1 MTSIRFRLVAGF
13 VVVLAAGL
21 AGFGILFHSAISQW
35 LVPDALAM
43 AKDKT
48 IRLGRWVRADPLQSD
63 DFLLTMIRNEAQGYH
78 WAVLDAQGRLI
89 QNSRLLP
96 EVFPLPDTPVSVRDQ
111 LVDAHAELRRGTN
124 GALYAVA
131 WYPVMVVDADRKRSR
146 NTGWTEAVVPLQ
158 PFLERKARLGRWLLA
173 SGIAALAVFSTLVF
187 YLCGLWLR
195 PWRTAAAAAQRLST
209 GDLSEARL
217 PGASNDAD
225 LARIVESFNALLDRL
240 KESHRRQQQ
249 FVADAAHELRTPLA
263 GLRAEIEVALRR
275 QRSGGE
281 YQHTLEL
288 NRLELERL
296 GALVENLLAL
306 TRLDAHPSR
315 LERAPA
321 NLAALCRDV
330 AEQLAPLAG
339 AQGLRLNL
347 DVPDELIVSG
357 DALGLERAVRNLVE
371 NAIRHTPAGE
381 EIIIRAGAENS
392 GARITVIDRGV
403 GIAPENLPRLFDRFY
418 RVDTARNRAHGG
430 AGLGLSIVKAIAEA
444 HGGSAEVQ
452 SELGKGSTFT
462 IRLPRDGSAR

>member
-1 MTSIRFRLVAGF
+1 MTSIRLRLVGGF

-21 AGFGILFHSAISQW
+21 AGFGILFDSAISQW

-63 DFLLTMIRNEAQGYH
+63 EFLLTMIRNEAQGYH
-78 WAVLDAQGRLI
+78 WAVLDAEGRLI

-96 EVFPLPDTPVSVRDQ
+96 EVFPLPDMPVSVRDQ
-111 LVDAHAELRRGTN
+111 HVDAHAELRRGTN

-131 WYPVMVVDADRKRSR
+131 WYPVAVVDADRKRGR

-158 PFLERKARLGRWLLA
+158 PFLERKARLGHWLLA
-173 SGIAALAVFSTLVF
+173 SGIAALAVFSTLAF

-195 PWRTAAAAAQRLST
+195 PWRTAADAARRLGS

-217 PGASNDAD
+217 PVTSDDAE
-225 LARIVESFNALLDRL
+225 LAQIVESFNALLERL
-240 KESHRRQQQ
+240 KASHRRQQQ

-263 GLRAEIEVALRR
+263 ALRAEIEVALRR
-275 QRSGGE
+275 PRSGGE
-281 YQHTLEL
+281 YEQTLHL

-296 GALVENLLAL
+296 STLVENLLAL
-306 TRLDAHPSR
+306 ARLDSSESPLDR
-315 LERAPA
+315 LPA
-321 NLAALCRDV
+321 NLAAICRDV
-330 AEQLAPLAG
+330 AEHLAPLAG
-339 AQGLRLNL
+339 AQGLRLIL

-371 NAIRHTPAGE
+371 NAIRHTHAGE
-381 EIIIRAGAENS
+381 EIVIRAGAENS
-392 GARITVIDRGV
+392 EARITVIDRGV
-403 GIAPENLPRLFDRFY
+403 GIAPEDLPRIFDRFY

-430 AGLGLSIVKAIAEA
+430 AGLGLSIVKAIVEA
-444 HGGSAEVQ
+444 HGGTVSVE
-452 SELGKGSTFT
+452 SKLGAGSTFT
-462 IRLPRDGSAR
+462 LRLPARS